1 MAKSEKTKIHPV
13 PVAVGFPGHDAPV
26 IPCRLA
32 GPVQRLS
39 RAHGLASVPGLA
51 PHGQTKMG
59 GVMLHR
65 IRLALILLAVLVL
78 PAAAQTGLPAPP
90 HAATVRLYVIDCGTI
105 ISNQPENFG
114 LTGEEAGNTN
124 FSDPCFLVVHPKGI
138 LLFDTGLPDSHV
150 GRPIYENMMG
160 REGILKFTTLTGELA
175 NIGVTPAMIT
185 YLAISHSH
193 WDHVGNANAFAG
205 STWLARK
212 AEYDFMF
219 GPSANKVALPNYR
232 ALEHAPRIQF
242 IDGDYDVFGDGSVVL
257 LSTPGHSPGHQSLY
271 VKLAHT
277 GAVVISGDLY
287 HYSAERSRNRVP
299 PREQGGL
306 TPSSRRRVEDFLKAH
321 NARLWIGHAI
331 DWYATAVKA
340 PGWYD

>member
-1 MAKSEKTKIHPV
+1 
-13 PVAVGFPGHDAPV
+13 
-26 IPCRLA
+26 
-32 GPVQRLS
+32 
-39 RAHGLASVPGLA
+39 
-51 PHGQTKMG
+51 
-59 GVMLHR
+59 
-65 IRLALILLAVLVL
+65 
-78 PAAAQTGLPAPP
+78 
-90 HAATVRLYVIDCGTI
+90 
-105 ISNQPENFG
+105 
-114 LTGEEAGNTN
+114 
-124 FSDPCFLVVHPKGI
+124 
-138 LLFDTGLPDSHV
+138 
-150 GRPIYENMMG
+150 MMG

-271 VKLAHT
+271 VRLAHT

-287 HYSAERSRNRVP
+287 HYSAERSLNRVP

-306 TPSSRRRVEDFLKAH
+306 TPSSRRKVEDFLKAH